1 MPNENGSALGGKR
14 HMLIIPAFG
23 RRRQEEGQECK
34 VILGYIMS
42 SGQLTITSK
51 KKKLKQKYK

>member
-1 MPNENGSALGGKR
+1 
-14 HMLIIPAFG
+14 MLIILAFG

-42 SGQLTITSK
+42 SGQLTITSIK
-51 KKKLKQKYK
+51 KKN